1 MKFNY
6 FVHICN
12 AKTKV
17 MKKYILVIVI
27 LLAIVVGANA
37 QKYVFL
43 FIGDGM
49 GQADVDLYEAYLA
62 EKEGKS
68 GFVKSTISKFPFLS
82 MCSTVCKDRRITDSG
97 AAGSAIACGQKFNV
111 GEIAYS
117 ETGEQ
122 PKSIAK
128 VAKEKGLKVGIIS
141 TAPMNHATPASFY
154 ANQPTRKNYYQIG
167 LQLSESNFD
176 FFGGGGLL
184 KQTGNKKDEK
194 DLMTIYQE
202 AGYLT
207 FTSLKG
213 ISSLK
218 SHNSKVIFT
227 NETLERDASMPY
239 YIDREGSAGN
249 SLAEIVETAT
259 AYLDN
264 PKGFFMMVEGGKI
277 DYAAH
282 DNDAGTVIGEMEDF
296 DKAIEVAYNFYLQ
309 HKNETLIIIT
319 ADHETG
325 GVSLGIADNG
335 YESDFGVLSKQK
347 MSMSK
352 FGTIIKKQTKN
363 EESVSMKDYMDMAS
377 KYFMGIDMDFSSEEQ
392 ALLNDAYAAVNAK
405 SNRAKD
411 EAKSKYNG
419 NNPMAYAFCQ
429 IMNRRA
435 SVGFST
441 NAHTCAKVP
450 VYAVGTTTPIYDNT
464 EIFGVIKSFIEK

>member
-1 MKFNY
+1 
-6 FVHICN
+6 
-12 AKTKV
+12 
-17 MKKYILVIVI
+17 MKKLIIIAI
-27 LLAIVVGANA
+27 LLAVTTFVNA

-49 GQADVDLYEAYLA
+49 GQSDVDLYEAYLA
-62 EKEGKS
+62 EKDGKE
-68 GFVKSTISKFPFLS
+68 GFVQSNISKIPLLS
-82 MCSTVCKDRRITDSG
+82 MCTTHCKNRRITDSG

-111 GEIAYS
+111 GEISYS
-117 ETGEQ
+117 EDGNQ

-128 VAKEKGLKVGIIS
+128 VAKEKGMKVGIIS
-141 TAPMNHATPASFY
+141 TAPMNHATPAAFY
-154 ANQPTRKNYYQIG
+154 ANQASRKSYYQIG

-184 KQTGNKKDEK
+184 KPTGNKKDEK

-202 AGYLT
+202 EGYLT
-207 FTSLKG
+207 FTSLKA
-213 ISSLK
+213 IASLK
-218 SHNSKVIFT
+218 SHNTKVIFT
-227 NETLERDASMPY
+227 NETLDREASIPY
-239 YIDREGSAGN
+239 KIDREDLPNN
-249 SLAEIVETAT
+249 SLAEIVETAIVH
-259 AYLDN
+259 LDN

-282 DNDAGTVIGEMEDF
+282 DNDAASIIGEMEDF
-296 DKAIEVAYNFYLQ
+296 DNAIAEAYKFYLQ
-309 HKNETLIIIT
+309 HKNETMIIIT

-325 GVSLGIADNG
+325 GVSLGIAENG
-335 YESDFGVLSKQK
+335 YESDFGILSKQK

-363 EESVSMKDYMDMAS
+363 EDIVSMKDYTDLAS
-377 KYFMGIDMDFSSEEQ
+377 KYFMGIEMDFSADEQ
-392 ALLNDAYAAVNAK
+392 AILNEAYAAINAK

-450 VYAVGTTTPIYDNT
+450 VYAVGTTTPILDNT

>member
-1 MKFNY
+1 
-6 FVHICN
+6 
-12 AKTKV
+12 
-17 MKKYILVIVI
+17 MKKLIIIAI
-27 LLAIVVGANA
+27 LLAVTTFVNA

-49 GQADVDLYEAYLA
+49 GQSDVDLYEAYLA
-62 EKEGKS
+62 EKDGKE
-68 GFVKSTISKFPFLS
+68 GFVQSNISKIPLLS
-82 MCSTVCKDRRITDSG
+82 MCTTHCKNRRITDSG

-117 ETGEQ
+117 ETGNQ

-128 VAKEKGLKVGIIS
+128 VAKEKGMKVGIIS
-141 TAPMNHATPASFY
+141 TAPMNHATPAAFY

-202 AGYLT
+202 SGYLT
-207 FTSLKG
+207 FTSLKA
-213 ISSLK
+213 IASLK
-218 SHNSKVIFT
+218 SHNNKVIFT
-227 NETLERDASMPY
+227 NETLDRDASIPY
-239 YIDREGSAGN
+239 MIDREDLPNN
-249 SLAEIVETAT
+249 SLAEIVETAIVH
-259 AYLDN
+259 LDN

-282 DNDAGTVIGEMEDF
+282 DNDAASIIGEMEDF
-296 DKAIEVAYNFYLQ
+296 DNAIAEAYKFYLQ
-309 HKNETLIIIT
+309 HKNETMIIIT

-325 GVSLGIADNG
+325 GVSLGIAENG
-335 YESDFGVLSKQK
+335 YESDFGILSKQK

-363 EESVSMKDYMDMAS
+363 EDNVSMKDYTDLAS
-377 KYFMGIDMDFSSEEQ
+377 KYFMGIEMDFSADEQ
-392 ALLNDAYAAVNAK
+392 AILNEAYADINAK

-411 EAKSKYNG
+411 EVKSKYNG

-450 VYAVGTTTPIYDNT
+450 VYAVGTTTPILDNT

>member
-1 MKFNY
+1 MR
-6 FVHICN
+6 
-12 AKTKV
+12 
-17 MKKYILVIVI
+17 KYIIVI
-27 LLAIVVGANA
+27 ILLLATIWVANA

-49 GQADVDLYEAYLA
+49 GQADIDLYEAYLA
-62 EKEGKS
+62 EKDGKS
-68 GFVKSTISKFPFLS
+68 GFSQSTISKIPLLS
-82 MCSTVCKDRRITDSG
+82 MCAAHCKNRRITDSG

-117 ETGEQ
+117 EDGNQ
-122 PKSIAK
+122 PKSIAM
-128 VAKEKGLKVGIIS
+128 VAKEKGMKVGIIS

-202 AGYLT
+202 SGYLT
-207 FTSLKG
+207 FTSLKA
-213 ISSLK
+213 IASLK
-218 SHNSKVIFT
+218 NHNTKVIFT
-227 NETLERDASMPY
+227 NETLEKDASMPY
-239 YIDREGSAGN
+239 LIDREGTPGN
-249 SLAEIVETAT
+249 SLAEIVETAILH
-259 AYLDN
+259 LDN

-282 DNDAGTVIGEMEDF
+282 DNDAGTIIGEMEDF
-296 DKAIEVAYNFYLQ
+296 DKAIEVAYNFYQQ
-309 HKNETLIIIT
+309 HKDETMIIIT

-335 YESDFGVLSKQK
+335 YESNFGILSKQK
-347 MSMSK
+347 MSLSK

-363 EESVSMKDYMDMAS
+363 EESVSLKDYTDMAS
-377 KYFMGIDMDFSSEEQ
+377 KYFMGTDMDFSAEEQ
-392 ALLNDAYAAVNAK
+392 AMLNEAYAAINAK
-405 SNRAKD
+405 SNRVKD
-411 EAKSKYNG
+411 EVKSKYNG
-419 NNPMAYAFCQ
+419 ANPMAYTFCQ

-441 NAHTCAKVP
+441 TAHTCAKVP
-450 VYAVGTTTPIYDNT
+450 VYALGTSTPILDNT
-464 EIFGVIKSFIEK
+464 EIFGIIKSFIEK

>member
-1 MKFNY
+1 
-6 FVHICN
+6 
-12 AKTKV
+12 
-17 MKKYILVIVI
+17 MKKLIIIAI
-27 LLAIVVGANA
+27 LLAVTTFVNA

-49 GQADVDLYEAYLA
+49 GQSDVDLYEAYLA
-62 EKEGKS
+62 EKDGKE
-68 GFVKSTISKFPFLS
+68 GFVQSNISKIPLLS
-82 MCSTVCKDRRITDSG
+82 MCTTHCKNRRITDSG

-117 ETGEQ
+117 ETGNQ

-128 VAKEKGLKVGIIS
+128 VAKEKGMKVGIIS

-202 AGYLT
+202 SGYLT
-207 FTSLKG
+207 FTSLKA
-213 ISSLK
+213 IASMK
-218 SHNSKVIFT
+218 SHNNKVIFT
-227 NETLERDASMPY
+227 NETLDRDASIPY
-239 YIDREGSAGN
+239 KIDREDAPNN
-249 SLAEIVETAT
+249 SLAEIVETAIIH
-259 AYLDN
+259 LDN

-282 DNDAGTVIGEMEDF
+282 DNDAGSIIGEMEDF
-296 DKAIEVAYNFYLQ
+296 DNAIAEAYKFYLQ
-309 HKNETLIIIT
+309 HKNETMIIIT

-335 YESDFGVLSKQK
+335 YESDFGILSKQK

-363 EESVSMKDYMDMAS
+363 EDNVSLKEYTDLAS
-377 KYFMGIDMDFSSEEQ
+377 KYFMGIEMDFSADEQ
-392 ALLNDAYAAVNAK
+392 AILNEAYAAINAK

-419 NNPMAYAFCQ
+419 NNPIAYAFCQ

-435 SVGFST
+435 SVGFTT

-450 VYAVGTTTPIYDNT
+450 VYAVGTTTPILDNT

>member
-1 MKFNY
+1 MPIFAPQIGNAMKRFS
-6 FVHICN
+6 I
-12 AKTKV
+12 
-17 MKKYILVIVI
+17 VIII
-27 LLAIVVGANA
+27 LLAITTFANA

-49 GQADVDLYEAYLA
+49 GQTDIDLYEAYLA
-62 EKEGKS
+62 EKDGKD
-68 GFVKSTISKFPFLS
+68 GFEQSNISKIPLLS
-82 MCSTVCKDRRITDSG
+82 MCSTVCKNRRITDSG

-111 GEIAYS
+111 GEISYS
-117 ETGEQ
+117 ESGSQ

-128 VAKEKGLKVGIIS
+128 FAKEKGMKVGIIS
-141 TAPMNHATPASFY
+141 TAPMNHATPAAFY

-167 LQLSESNFD
+167 LQLAESNFD

-184 KQTGNKKDEK
+184 KQTGNKKEEK

-207 FTSLKG
+207 FTSTKA

-218 SHNSKVIFT
+218 SHNTKVIFT
-227 NETLERDASMPY
+227 NETLDRDASMPY
-239 YIDREGSAGN
+239 KIDREDSPN
-249 SLAEIVETAT
+249 SSLAEIVNTAIT
-259 AYLDN
+259 HLDN

-282 DNDAGTVIGEMEDF
+282 DNDAATMIGEMEDF
-296 DKAIEVAYNFYLQ
+296 DEAVGEAYKFYLQ
-309 HKNETLIIIT
+309 HKNETMIIIT

-335 YESDFGVLSKQK
+335 YESDFGILAKQK

-352 FGTIIKKQTKN
+352 FASIIKKQTKN
-363 EESVSMKDYMDMAS
+363 EESVSMKDYSDLAS
-377 KYFMGIDMDFSSEEQ
+377 KYFMGIEMDFSSDEQ
-392 ALLNDAYAAVNAK
+392 AILNEAFAAVNVK
-405 SNRAKD
+405 NNRAKS
-411 EAKSKYNG
+411 EVKSRYNG
-419 NNPMAYAFCQ
+419 NNPMAYAYCQ
-429 IMNRRA
+429 IMNRKA

-441 NAHTCAKVP
+441 NSHTCAKVP

-464 EIFGVIKSFIEK
+464 EIFNVIKMFIEK

>member
-1 MKFNY
+1 
-6 FVHICN
+6 
-12 AKTKV
+12 
-17 MKKYILVIVI
+17 MKKLIIIAI
-27 LLAIVVGANA
+27 LLAVTTFVNA

-49 GQADVDLYEAYLA
+49 GQSDVDLYEAYLA
-62 EKEGKS
+62 EKDGKE
-68 GFVKSTISKFPFLS
+68 GFVQSNISKIPLLS
-82 MCSTVCKDRRITDSG
+82 MCTTHCKNRRITDSG

-117 ETGEQ
+117 ETGNQ

-128 VAKEKGLKVGIIS
+128 VAKEKGMKVGIIS

-202 AGYLT
+202 SGYLT
-207 FTSLKG
+207 FTSLKA
-213 ISSLK
+213 IASMK
-218 SHNSKVIFT
+218 SHNNKVIFT
-227 NETLERDASMPY
+227 NETLDRDASIPY
-239 YIDREGSAGN
+239 MIDREDLPNN
-249 SLAEIVETAT
+249 SLAEIVETAIVH
-259 AYLDN
+259 LDN
-264 PKGFFMMVEGGKI
+264 PKGFFMMVDGGKI

-282 DNDAGTVIGEMEDF
+282 DNDAGSIIGEMEDF
-296 DKAIEVAYNFYLQ
+296 DNAIAEAYKFYLQ
-309 HKNETLIIIT
+309 HKNETMIIIT

-335 YESDFGVLSKQK
+335 YESDFGILSKQK

-363 EESVSMKDYMDMAS
+363 EDNVSLKEYTDLAS
-377 KYFMGIDMDFSSEEQ
+377 KYFMGIEMDFSADEQ
-392 ALLNDAYAAVNAK
+392 AILNEAYAAINAK

-435 SVGFST
+435 SVGFTT

-450 VYAVGTTTPIYDNT
+450 VYAVGTTTPILDNT

>member
-1 MKFNY
+1 
-6 FVHICN
+6 
-12 AKTKV
+12 
-17 MKKYILVIVI
+17 MKKLIIIAI
-27 LLAIVVGANA
+27 LLAVTTFVIA

-49 GQADVDLYEAYLA
+49 GQSDVDLYEAYLA
-62 EKEGKS
+62 EKDGKE
-68 GFVKSTISKFPFLS
+68 GFVQSNISKIPLLS
-82 MCSTVCKDRRITDSG
+82 MCTTHCKNRRITDSG

-117 ETGEQ
+117 ETGNQ

-128 VAKEKGLKVGIIS
+128 VAKEKGMKVGIIS

-202 AGYLT
+202 SGYLT
-207 FTSLKG
+207 FTSLKA
-213 ISSLK
+213 IASMK
-218 SHNSKVIFT
+218 SHNNKVIFT
-227 NETLERDASMPY
+227 NETLDRDASIPY
-239 YIDREGSAGN
+239 KIDREDAPNN
-249 SLAEIVETAT
+249 SLAEIVETAIIH
-259 AYLDN
+259 LDN

-282 DNDAGTVIGEMEDF
+282 DNDAGSIIGEMEDF
-296 DKAIEVAYNFYLQ
+296 DNAIAEAYKFYLQ
-309 HKNETLIIIT
+309 HKNETMIIIT

-335 YESDFGVLSKQK
+335 YESDFGILSKQK

-363 EESVSMKDYMDMAS
+363 EDNVSLKEYTDLAS
-377 KYFMGIDMDFSSEEQ
+377 KYFMGIEMDFSADEQ
-392 ALLNDAYAAVNAK
+392 AILNEAYAAINAK

-435 SVGFST
+435 SVGFTT

-450 VYAVGTTTPIYDNT
+450 VYAVGTTTPILDNT

>member
-1 MKFNY
+1 
-6 FVHICN
+6 
-12 AKTKV
+12 
-17 MKKYILVIVI
+17 MKKLIIIAI
-27 LLAIVVGANA
+27 LLAVTTFVNA

-49 GQADVDLYEAYLA
+49 GQSDVDLYEAYLA
-62 EKEGKS
+62 EKDGKE
-68 GFVKSTISKFPFLS
+68 GFVQSNISKIPLLS
-82 MCSTVCKDRRITDSG
+82 MCTTHCKNRRITDSG

-117 ETGEQ
+117 ETGNQ

-128 VAKEKGLKVGIIS
+128 VAKEKGMKVGIIS

-167 LQLSESNFD
+167 LQLAESNFD

-202 AGYLT
+202 SGYLT
-207 FTSLKG
+207 FTSLKA
-213 ISSLK
+213 IASMK
-218 SHNSKVIFT
+218 SHNNKVIFT
-227 NETLERDASMPY
+227 NETLDRDASIPY
-239 YIDREGSAGN
+239 KIDREDAPNN
-249 SLAEIVETAT
+249 SLAEIVETAIIH
-259 AYLDN
+259 LDN

-282 DNDAGTVIGEMEDF
+282 DNDAGSIIGEMEDF
-296 DKAIEVAYNFYLQ
+296 DNAIAEAYKFYLQ
-309 HKNETLIIIT
+309 HKNETMIIIT

-335 YESDFGVLSKQK
+335 YESDFGILSKQK

-363 EESVSMKDYMDMAS
+363 EDNVSLKEYTDLAS
-377 KYFMGIDMDFSSEEQ
+377 KYFMGIEMDFSADEQ
-392 ALLNDAYAAVNAK
+392 AILNEAYAAINAK

-435 SVGFST
+435 SVGFTT
-441 NAHTCAKVP
+441 NAHTSAKVP
-450 VYAVGTTTPIYDNT
+450 VYAVGTTTPILDNT

>member
-1 MKFNY
+1 
-6 FVHICN
+6 
-12 AKTKV
+12 
-17 MKKYILVIVI
+17 MKKLIIIAI
-27 LLAIVVGANA
+27 LLAVTTFVNA

-49 GQADVDLYEAYLA
+49 GQSDVDLYEAYLA
-62 EKEGKS
+62 EKDGKE
-68 GFVKSTISKFPFLS
+68 GFVQSNISKIPLLS
-82 MCSTVCKDRRITDSG
+82 MCTTPVSNRRITDSG

-117 ETGEQ
+117 ETGNQ

-128 VAKEKGLKVGIIS
+128 VAKGKGMKVGIIS

-167 LQLSESNFD
+167 LQLAESNFD

-202 AGYLT
+202 SGYLT
-207 FTSLKG
+207 FTSLKA
-213 ISSLK
+213 IASMK
-218 SHNSKVIFT
+218 SHNNKVIFT
-227 NETLERDASMPY
+227 NETLDRDASIPY
-239 YIDREGSAGN
+239 KIDREDAPNN
-249 SLAEIVETAT
+249 SLAEIVETAIIH
-259 AYLDN
+259 LDN

-282 DNDAGTVIGEMEDF
+282 DNDAGSIIGEMEDF
-296 DKAIEVAYNFYLQ
+296 DNAIAEAYKFYLQ
-309 HKNETLIIIT
+309 HKNETMIIIT

-335 YESDFGVLSKQK
+335 YESDFGILSKQK

-363 EESVSMKDYMDMAS
+363 EDNVSLKEYTDLAS
-377 KYFMGIDMDFSSEEQ
+377 KYFMGIEMDFSADEQ
-392 ALLNDAYAAVNAK
+392 AILNEAYAAINAK

-435 SVGFST
+435 SVGFTT
-441 NAHTCAKVP
+441 NAHTSAKVP
-450 VYAVGTTTPIYDNT
+450 VYAVGTTTPILDNT

>member
-1 MKFNY
+1 
-6 FVHICN
+6 
-12 AKTKV
+12 
-17 MKKYILVIVI
+17 MKKLIIIAI
-27 LLAIVVGANA
+27 LLAVTTFVNA

-49 GQADVDLYEAYLA
+49 GQSDVDLYEAYLA
-62 EKEGKS
+62 EKDGKE
-68 GFVKSTISKFPFLS
+68 GFVQSNISKIPLLS
-82 MCSTVCKDRRITDSG
+82 MCTTHCKNRRITDSG

-117 ETGEQ
+117 ETGNQ

-128 VAKEKGLKVGIIS
+128 VAKGKGMKVGIIS

-167 LQLSESNFD
+167 LQLAESNFD

-202 AGYLT
+202 SGYLT
-207 FTSLKG
+207 FTSLKA
-213 ISSLK
+213 IASMK
-218 SHNSKVIFT
+218 SHNNKVIFT
-227 NETLERDASMPY
+227 NETLDRDASIPY
-239 YIDREGSAGN
+239 KIDREDAPNN
-249 SLAEIVETAT
+249 SLAEIVETAIIH
-259 AYLDN
+259 LDN

-282 DNDAGTVIGEMEDF
+282 DNDAGSIIGEMEDF
-296 DKAIEVAYNFYLQ
+296 DNAIAEAYKFYLQ
-309 HKNETLIIIT
+309 HKNETMIIIT

-335 YESDFGVLSKQK
+335 YESDFGILSKQK

-363 EESVSMKDYMDMAS
+363 EDNVSLKEYTDLAS
-377 KYFMGIDMDFSSEEQ
+377 KYFMGIEMDFSADEQ
-392 ALLNDAYAAVNAK
+392 AILNEAYAAINAK

-435 SVGFST
+435 SVGFTT

-450 VYAVGTTTPIYDNT
+450 VYAVGTTTPILDNT

>member
-1 MKFNY
+1 
-6 FVHICN
+6 
-12 AKTKV
+12 
-17 MKKYILVIVI
+17 MKKLIIIAI
-27 LLAIVVGANA
+27 LLAVTTFVNA

-49 GQADVDLYEAYLA
+49 GQSDVDLYEAYLA
-62 EKEGKS
+62 EKDGKE
-68 GFVKSTISKFPFLS
+68 GFVQSNISKIPLLS
-82 MCSTVCKDRRITDSG
+82 MCTTHCKNRRITDSG

-117 ETGEQ
+117 ETGNQ

-128 VAKEKGLKVGIIS
+128 VAKEKGMKVGIIS

-167 LQLSESNFD
+167 LQLAESNFD

-202 AGYLT
+202 SGYLI
-207 FTSLKG
+207 FTSLKA
-213 ISSLK
+213 IASMK
-218 SHNSKVIFT
+218 SHNNKVIFT
-227 NETLERDASMPY
+227 NETLDRDASIPY
-239 YIDREGSAGN
+239 KIDREDSPNN
-249 SLAEIVETAT
+249 SLAEIVETAIVH
-259 AYLDN
+259 LDN

-282 DNDAGTVIGEMEDF
+282 DNDAGSIIGEMEDF
-296 DKAIEVAYNFYLQ
+296 DNAIAEAYKFYMQ
-309 HKNETLIIIT
+309 HKDETMIIIT

-335 YESDFGVLSKQK
+335 YESDFGILSKQK

-363 EESVSMKDYMDMAS
+363 EDNVSLKEYTDLAS
-377 KYFMGIDMDFSSEEQ
+377 KYFMGIEMDFSADEQ
-392 ALLNDAYAAVNAK
+392 AILNEAYAAINAK

-450 VYAVGTTTPIYDNT
+450 VFAVGTTTPILDNT

>member
-1 MKFNY
+1 
-6 FVHICN
+6 
-12 AKTKV
+12 
-17 MKKYILVIVI
+17 MKKLIIIAI
-27 LLAIVVGANA
+27 LLAVTTFVNA

-49 GQADVDLYEAYLA
+49 GQSDVDLYEAYLA
-62 EKEGKS
+62 EKDGKE
-68 GFVKSTISKFPFLS
+68 GFVQSNISKIPLLS
-82 MCSTVCKDRRITDSG
+82 MCTTHCKNRRITDSG

-117 ETGEQ
+117 ETGNQ

-128 VAKEKGLKVGIIS
+128 VAKEKGMKVGIIS

-167 LQLSESNFD
+167 LQLAESNFD

-202 AGYLT
+202 SGYLT
-207 FTSLKG
+207 FTSLKA
-213 ISSLK
+213 IASMK
-218 SHNSKVIFT
+218 SHNNKVIFT
-227 NETLERDASMPY
+227 NETIDRDASIPY
-239 YIDREGSAGN
+239 KIDREDAPNN
-249 SLAEIVETAT
+249 SLAEIVETAIIH
-259 AYLDN
+259 LDN

-282 DNDAGTVIGEMEDF
+282 DNDAGSIIGEMEDF
-296 DKAIEVAYNFYLQ
+296 DNAIAEAYKFYLQ
-309 HKNETLIIIT
+309 HKNETMIIIT

-335 YESDFGVLSKQK
+335 YESDFGILSKQK

-363 EESVSMKDYMDMAS
+363 EDNVSLKEYTDLAS
-377 KYFMGIDMDFSSEEQ
+377 KYFMGIEMDFSADEQ
-392 ALLNDAYAAVNAK
+392 AILNEAYAAINAK

-435 SVGFST
+435 SVGFTT

-450 VYAVGTTTPIYDNT
+450 VYAVGTTTPILDNT

>member
-1 MKFNY
+1 
-6 FVHICN
+6 
-12 AKTKV
+12 
-17 MKKYILVIVI
+17 MKKFIIIAI
-27 LLAIVVGANA
+27 LLAVTTFVNA

-49 GQADVDLYEAYLA
+49 GQSDIDLYEAYLA
-62 EKEGKS
+62 EKDGKE
-68 GFVKSTISKFPFLS
+68 GFVQSNISKIPLLS
-82 MCSTVCKDRRITDSG
+82 MCSTHCKNRRITDSG

-117 ETGEQ
+117 ETGNQ

-128 VAKEKGLKVGIIS
+128 VAKEKGMKVGIIS

-202 AGYLT
+202 SGYLT
-207 FTSLKG
+207 FTSLKA
-213 ISSLK
+213 IASMK
-218 SHNSKVIFT
+218 SHNNKVIFT
-227 NETLERDASMPY
+227 NETLDRDASIPY
-239 YIDREGSAGN
+239 KIDREDAPNN
-249 SLAEIVETAT
+249 SLAEIVETAIIH
-259 AYLDN
+259 LDN

-282 DNDAGTVIGEMEDF
+282 DNDAGSIIGEMEDF
-296 DKAIEVAYNFYLQ
+296 DNAIAEAYKFYLQ
-309 HKNETLIIIT
+309 HKNETLILIT

-335 YESDFGVLSKQK
+335 YESDFGILSKQK

-352 FGTIIKKQTKN
+352 FGSIIKKQTKN
-363 EESVSMKDYMDMAS
+363 EDNVSLKEYTDMAS
-377 KYFMGIDMDFSSEEQ
+377 KYFMGIEMEFSAEEQ
-392 ALLNDAYAAVNAK
+392 AILNEAYADINAK

-411 EAKSKYNG
+411 EVKSKYNG

-450 VYAVGTTTPIYDNT
+450 VYAVGTTTPILDNT

>member
-1 MKFNY
+1 
-6 FVHICN
+6 
-12 AKTKV
+12 
-17 MKKYILVIVI
+17 MKKFIIIAI
-27 LLAIVVGANA
+27 LLAVTTFVNA

-49 GQADVDLYEAYLA
+49 GQADIDLYEAYLA
-62 EKEGKS
+62 EKDGKS
-68 GFVKSTISKFPFLS
+68 GFVQSNISKIPLLS
-82 MCSTVCKDRRITDSG
+82 MCTTHCKNRRITDSG

-117 ETGEQ
+117 ETGNQ

-128 VAKEKGLKVGIIS
+128 VAKEKGMKVGIIS

-167 LQLSESNFD
+167 LQLPESNFD

-207 FTSLKG
+207 F
-213 ISSLK
+213 SSLK
-218 SHNSKVIFT
+218 AIASLKNHNTKVIFT
-227 NETLERDASMPY
+227 NETIDRDASIPY
-239 YIDREGSAGN
+239 KIDREDSPN
-249 SLAEIVETAT
+249 SSLAEIVETAILH
-259 AYLDN
+259 LDN

-282 DNDAGTVIGEMEDF
+282 DNDAGAIIGEMEDF
-296 DKAIEVAYNFYLQ
+296 DNAIAEAYKFYLQ

-325 GVSLGIADNG
+325 GLSLGIAENG
-335 YESDFGVLSKQK
+335 YESDFGIFSKQK

-363 EESVSMKDYMDMAS
+363 EENVSMKDYTELAS
-377 KYFMGIDMDFSSEEQ
+377 KYFMGIEMDFSADEQ
-392 ALLNDAYAAVNAK
+392 AILNEAYAAINAK

-435 SVGFST
+435 SVGFTT

-450 VYAVGTTTPIYDNT
+450 VYAVGTTTPILDNT

>member
-1 MKFNY
+1 
-6 FVHICN
+6 
-12 AKTKV
+12 
-17 MKKYILVIVI
+17 MKKLIIIAI
-27 LLAIVVGANA
+27 LLAVTTFVNA

-49 GQADVDLYEAYLA
+49 GQSDVDLYEAYLA
-62 EKEGKS
+62 EKDGKE
-68 GFVKSTISKFPFLS
+68 GFVQSNISKIPLLS
-82 MCSTVCKDRRITDSG
+82 MCTTHCKNRRITDSG

-117 ETGEQ
+117 ETGNQ

-128 VAKEKGLKVGIIS
+128 VAKEKGMKVGIIS

-167 LQLSESNFD
+167 LQLAESNFD

-202 AGYLT
+202 SGYLT
-207 FTSLKG
+207 FTSLKA
-213 ISSLK
+213 IASMK
-218 SHNSKVIFT
+218 SHNNKVIFT
-227 NETLERDASMPY
+227 NETLDRDASIPY
-239 YIDREGSAGN
+239 KIDREDAPNN
-249 SLAEIVETAT
+249 SLAEIVETAIVH
-259 AYLDN
+259 LDN

-282 DNDAGTVIGEMEDF
+282 DNDAGSIIGEMEDF
-296 DKAIEVAYNFYLQ
+296 DNAIAEAYKFYLQ
-309 HKNETLIIIT
+309 HKNETMIIIT

-335 YESDFGVLSKQK
+335 YESDFGILSKQK

-363 EESVSMKDYMDMAS
+363 EDNVSLKEYTDLAS
-377 KYFMGIDMDFSSEEQ
+377 KYFMGIEMDFSADEQ
-392 ALLNDAYAAVNAK
+392 AILNEAYAAINAK

-435 SVGFST
+435 SVGFTT

-450 VYAVGTTTPIYDNT
+450 VYAVGTTTPILDNT

>member
-1 MKFNY
+1 
-6 FVHICN
+6 
-12 AKTKV
+12 
-17 MKKYILVIVI
+17 MKKLIIIAI
-27 LLAIVVGANA
+27 LLAVTTFVIA

-49 GQADVDLYEAYLA
+49 GQSDVDLYEAYLA
-62 EKEGKS
+62 EKDGKE
-68 GFVKSTISKFPFLS
+68 GFVQSNISKIPLLS
-82 MCSTVCKDRRITDSG
+82 MCTTHCKNRRITDSG

-117 ETGEQ
+117 ETGNQ

-128 VAKEKGLKVGIIS
+128 VAKEKGMKVGIIS

-167 LQLSESNFD
+167 LQLAESNFD

-202 AGYLT
+202 SGYLT
-207 FTSLKG
+207 FTSLKA
-213 ISSLK
+213 IASMK
-218 SHNSKVIFT
+218 SHNNKVIFT
-227 NETLERDASMPY
+227 NETLDRDASIPY
-239 YIDREGSAGN
+239 KIDREDAPNN
-249 SLAEIVETAT
+249 SLAEIVETAIIH
-259 AYLDN
+259 LDN

-282 DNDAGTVIGEMEDF
+282 DNDAGSIIGEMEDF
-296 DKAIEVAYNFYLQ
+296 DNAIAEAYKFYLQ
-309 HKNETLIIIT
+309 HKNETMIIIT

-335 YESDFGVLSKQK
+335 YESDFGILSKQK

-363 EESVSMKDYMDMAS
+363 EDNVSLKEYTDLAS
-377 KYFMGIDMDFSSEEQ
+377 KYFMGIEMDFSADEQ
-392 ALLNDAYAAVNAK
+392 AILNEAYAAINAK

-435 SVGFST
+435 SVGFTT

-450 VYAVGTTTPIYDNT
+450 VYAVGTTTPILDNT

>member
-1 MKFNY
+1 
-6 FVHICN
+6 
-12 AKTKV
+12 
-17 MKKYILVIVI
+17 MKKLIIIAI
-27 LLAIVVGANA
+27 LLAVTTFVNA

-49 GQADVDLYEAYLA
+49 GQSDVDLYEAYLA
-62 EKEGKS
+62 EKDGKE
-68 GFVKSTISKFPFLS
+68 GFVQSNISKIPLLS
-82 MCSTVCKDRRITDSG
+82 MCTTHCKNRRITDSG

-117 ETGEQ
+117 ETGNQ

-128 VAKEKGLKVGIIS
+128 VAKEKGMKVGIIS

-167 LQLSESNFD
+167 LQLAESNFD

-202 AGYLT
+202 SGYLT
-207 FTSLKG
+207 FTSLKA
-213 ISSLK
+213 IASMK
-218 SHNSKVIFT
+218 SHNNKVIFT
-227 NETLERDASMPY
+227 NETLDRDASIPY
-239 YIDREGSAGN
+239 KIDREDAPNN
-249 SLAEIVETAT
+249 SLAEIVETAIIH
-259 AYLDN
+259 LDN

-282 DNDAGTVIGEMEDF
+282 DNDAGSIIGEREDF
-296 DKAIEVAYNFYLQ
+296 DNAIAEAYKFDLQ
-309 HKNETLIIIT
+309 HKNETMIIIT

-335 YESDFGVLSKQK
+335 YESDFGILSKQK

-363 EESVSMKDYMDMAS
+363 EDNVSLKEYTDLAS
-377 KYFMGIDMDFSSEEQ
+377 KYFMGIEMDFSADEQ
-392 ALLNDAYAAVNAK
+392 AILNEAYAAINAK

-435 SVGFST
+435 SVGFTT

-450 VYAVGTTTPIYDNT
+450 VYAVGTTTPILDNT

>member
-1 MKFNY
+1 
-6 FVHICN
+6 
-12 AKTKV
+12 
-17 MKKYILVIVI
+17 MKKLIIIAI
-27 LLAIVVGANA
+27 LLAVTTFVNA

-49 GQADVDLYEAYLA
+49 GQSDVDLYEAYLA
-62 EKEGKS
+62 EKDGKE
-68 GFVKSTISKFPFLS
+68 GFVQSNISKIPLLS
-82 MCSTVCKDRRITDSG
+82 MCTTHCKNRRITDSG

-117 ETGEQ
+117 ETENQ

-128 VAKEKGLKVGIIS
+128 VAKEKGMKVGIIS

-167 LQLSESNFD
+167 LQLAESNFD

-202 AGYLT
+202 SGYLT
-207 FTSLKG
+207 FTSLKA
-213 ISSLK
+213 IASMK
-218 SHNSKVIFT
+218 SHNNKVIFT
-227 NETLERDASMPY
+227 NETLDRDASIPY
-239 YIDREGSAGN
+239 KIDREDAPNN
-249 SLAEIVETAT
+249 SLAEIVETAIIHM
-259 AYLDN
+259 DN

-282 DNDAGTVIGEMEDF
+282 DNDAGSIIGEMEDF
-296 DKAIEVAYNFYLQ
+296 DNAIAEAYKFYLQ
-309 HKNETLIIIT
+309 HKNETMIIIT

-335 YESDFGVLSKQK
+335 YESDFGILSKQK

-363 EESVSMKDYMDMAS
+363 EDNVSLKEYTDLAS
-377 KYFMGIDMDFSSEEQ
+377 KYFMGIEMDFSADEQ
-392 ALLNDAYAAVNAK
+392 AILNEAYAAINAK

-435 SVGFST
+435 SVGFTT

-450 VYAVGTTTPIYDNT
+450 VYAVGTTTPILDNT

>member
-1 MKFNY
+1 
-6 FVHICN
+6 
-12 AKTKV
+12 
-17 MKKYILVIVI
+17 MKKLIIIAI
-27 LLAIVVGANA
+27 LLAVTTFVNA

-49 GQADVDLYEAYLA
+49 GQSDVDLYEAYLA
-62 EKEGKS
+62 EKDGKE
-68 GFVKSTISKFPFLS
+68 GFVQSNISKIPLLS
-82 MCSTVCKDRRITDSG
+82 MCTTHCKNRRITDSG

-117 ETGEQ
+117 ETGNQ

-128 VAKEKGLKVGIIS
+128 VAKEKGMKVGIIS

-167 LQLSESNFD
+167 LQLAESNFD

-202 AGYLT
+202 SGYLT
-207 FTSLKG
+207 FTSLKA
-213 ISSLK
+213 IASMK
-218 SHNSKVIFT
+218 SHNNKVIFT
-227 NETLERDASMPY
+227 NETLDRDASIPY
-239 YIDREGSAGN
+239 KIDREDAPNN
-249 SLAEIVETAT
+249 SLAEIVETAIIH
-259 AYLDN
+259 LDN

-282 DNDAGTVIGEMEDF
+282 DNDAGSIIGEMEDF
-296 DKAIEVAYNFYLQ
+296 DNAIAEAYKFYLQ
-309 HKNETLIIIT
+309 HKNETMIIIT

-335 YESDFGVLSKQK
+335 YESDFGILSKQK

-363 EESVSMKDYMDMAS
+363 EDNVSLKEYTDLAS
-377 KYFMGIDMDFSSEEQ
+377 KYFMGIEMDFSADEQ
-392 ALLNDAYAAVNAK
+392 AILNEAYAAINAK

-435 SVGFST
+435 SVGFTT

-450 VYAVGTTTPIYDNT
+450 VYAVGTTTPILDNT
-464 EIFGVIKSFIEK
+464 EIFGVIKSFFEK

>member
-1 MKFNY
+1 M
-6 FVHICN
+6 
-12 AKTKV
+12 
-17 MKKYILVIVI
+17 MKKSLIITII
-27 LLAIVVGANA
+27 LLAAITFANA

-49 GQADVDLYEAYLA
+49 GQTDVDLYEAYLA
-62 EKEGKS
+62 EKAEKD
-68 GFVKSTISKFPFLS
+68 GFTQSTISKLPLLS
-82 MCSTVCKDRRITDSG
+82 MCTTHCKNRRITDSG

-117 ETGEQ
+117 ETGNQ

-167 LQLSESNFD
+167 LQLPESNFD

-202 AGYLT
+202 SGYLT
-207 FTSLKG
+207 FTSLKA
-213 ISSLK
+213 ITTLK
-218 SHNSKVIFT
+218 SHETKVIFT
-227 NETLERDASMPY
+227 NETIEKDASMPY
-239 YIDREGSAGN
+239 AIDREGAPSN
-249 SLAEIVETAT
+249 SLAEIVETAIVH
-259 AYLDN
+259 LDN

-282 DNDAGTVIGEMEDF
+282 DNDAGTIIGEMEDF
-296 DKAIEVAYNFYLQ
+296 DNAIEVAYNFYLQ
-309 HKNETLIIIT
+309 HKNETMIIIT

-335 YESDFGVLSKQK
+335 YESDYGVLSKQK

-352 FGTIIKKQTKN
+352 FATILKKQTKN
-363 EESVSMKDYMDMAS
+363 EENVSMKDYNDLAS
-377 KYFMGIDMDFSSEEQ
+377 RYFMGIDMEFSSDEQ
-392 ALLNDAYAAVNAK
+392 EMLNEAYAAINAK

-411 EAKSKYNG
+411 DAKSKYNG
-419 NNPMAYAFCQ
+419 INPMAYTYCQ

-441 NAHTCAKVP
+441 TAHTCAKVP
-450 VYAVGTTTPIYDNT
+450 VYGVGTTTPILDNT
-464 EIFGVIKSFIEK
+464 EIFGVIKSFLEK

>member
-1 MKFNY
+1 
-6 FVHICN
+6 
-12 AKTKV
+12 
-17 MKKYILVIVI
+17 MKKFIIIAI
-27 LLAIVVGANA
+27 LLAVTTFVNA

-49 GQADVDLYEAYLA
+49 GQSDVDLYEAYLA
-62 EKEGKS
+62 EKDGKE
-68 GFVKSTISKFPFLS
+68 GFVQSNISKIPLLS
-82 MCSTVCKDRRITDSG
+82 MCTTHCKNRRITDSG

-111 GEIAYS
+111 GEISYS
-117 ETGEQ
+117 EDGNQ

-128 VAKEKGLKVGIIS
+128 VAKEKGMKVGIIS
-141 TAPMNHATPASFY
+141 TAPMNHATPAAFY
-154 ANQPTRKNYYQIG
+154 ANQASRKSYYQIG

-184 KQTGNKKDEK
+184 KPTGNKKDEK

-202 AGYLT
+202 EGYLT
-207 FTSLKG
+207 FTSLKA
-213 ISSLK
+213 IAALK
-218 SHNSKVIFT
+218 NHNTKVIFT
-227 NETLERDASMPY
+227 NETLDREASIPY
-239 YIDREGSAGN
+239 KIDREDLPNN
-249 SLAEIVETAT
+249 SLAEIVETAIVH
-259 AYLDN
+259 LDN

-282 DNDAGTVIGEMEDF
+282 DNDAGSIIGEMEDF
-296 DKAIEVAYNFYLQ
+296 DNAIAEAYKFYLQ

-325 GVSLGIADNG
+325 GVSLGIAENG
-335 YESDFGVLSKQK
+335 YESDFGILSKQK

-352 FGTIIKKQTKN
+352 FGSIIKKQTKN
-363 EESVSMKDYMDMAS
+363 EDNVSLKEYTDMAS
-377 KYFMGIDMDFSSEEQ
+377 KYFMGIEMEFSAEEQ
-392 ALLNDAYAAVNAK
+392 AILNEAYADINAK

-411 EAKSKYNG
+411 EVKSKYNG

-450 VYAVGTTTPIYDNT
+450 VYAVGTTTPILDNT

>member
-1 MKFNY
+1 
-6 FVHICN
+6 
-12 AKTKV
+12 
-17 MKKYILVIVI
+17 MKKLIIIAI
-27 LLAIVVGANA
+27 LLAVTTFVNA

-49 GQADVDLYEAYLA
+49 GQSDVDLYEAYLA
-62 EKEGKS
+62 EKDGKE
-68 GFVKSTISKFPFLS
+68 GFVQSNISKIPLLS
-82 MCSTVCKDRRITDSG
+82 MCTTHCKNRRITDSG

-117 ETGEQ
+117 ETGNQ

-128 VAKEKGLKVGIIS
+128 VAKGKGMKVGIIS

-202 AGYLT
+202 SGYLT
-207 FTSLKG
+207 FTSLKA
-213 ISSLK
+213 IASMK
-218 SHNSKVIFT
+218 SHNNKVIFT
-227 NETLERDASMPY
+227 NETLDRDASIPY
-239 YIDREGSAGN
+239 KIDREDAPNN
-249 SLAEIVETAT
+249 SLAEIVETAIIH
-259 AYLDN
+259 LDN

-282 DNDAGTVIGEMEDF
+282 DNDAGSIIGEMEDF
-296 DKAIEVAYNFYLQ
+296 DNAIAEAYKFYLQ
-309 HKNETLIIIT
+309 HKNETMIIIT

-335 YESDFGVLSKQK
+335 YESDFGILSKQK

-363 EESVSMKDYMDMAS
+363 EDNVSLKEYTDLAS
-377 KYFMGIDMDFSSEEQ
+377 KYFMGIEMDFSADEQ
-392 ALLNDAYAAVNAK
+392 AILNEAYAAINAK

-435 SVGFST
+435 SVGFTT

-450 VYAVGTTTPIYDNT
+450 VYAVGTTTPILDNT

>member
-1 MKFNY
+1 
-6 FVHICN
+6 
-12 AKTKV
+12 A
-17 MKKYILVIVI
+17 I
-27 LLAIVVGANA
+27 LLAVTTFVNA

-49 GQADVDLYEAYLA
+49 GQSDVDLYEAYLA
-62 EKEGKS
+62 EKDGKE
-68 GFVKSTISKFPFLS
+68 GFVQSNISKIPLLS
-82 MCSTVCKDRRITDSG
+82 MCTTHCKNRRITDSG

-117 ETGEQ
+117 ETGNQ

-128 VAKEKGLKVGIIS
+128 VAKEKGMKVGIIS

-167 LQLSESNFD
+167 LQLAESNFD

-202 AGYLT
+202 SGYLT
-207 FTSLKG
+207 FTSLKA
-213 ISSLK
+213 IASMK
-218 SHNSKVIFT
+218 SHNNKVIFT
-227 NETLERDASMPY
+227 NETIDRDASIPY
-239 YIDREGSAGN
+239 KIDREDAPNN
-249 SLAEIVETAT
+249 SLAEIVETAIIH
-259 AYLDN
+259 LDN

-282 DNDAGTVIGEMEDF
+282 DNDAGSIIGEMEDF
-296 DKAIEVAYNFYLQ
+296 DNAIAEAYKFYLQ
-309 HKNETLIIIT
+309 HKNETMIIIT

-335 YESDFGVLSKQK
+335 YESDFGILSKQK

-363 EESVSMKDYMDMAS
+363 EDNVSLKEYTDLAS
-377 KYFMGIDMDFSSEEQ
+377 KYFMGIEMDFSADEQ
-392 ALLNDAYAAVNAK
+392 AILNEAYAAINAK

-435 SVGFST
+435 SVGFTT

-450 VYAVGTTTPIYDNT
+450 VYAVGTTTPILDNT
-464 EIFGVIKSFIEK
+464 EIFGVIKSFIE

>member
-1 MKFNY
+1 
-6 FVHICN
+6 
-12 AKTKV
+12 
-17 MKKYILVIVI
+17 MKKLIIIAI
-27 LLAIVVGANA
+27 LLAVTTFVNA

-49 GQADVDLYEAYLA
+49 GQSDVDLYEAYLA
-62 EKEGKS
+62 EKDGKE
-68 GFVKSTISKFPFLS
+68 GFVQSNISKIPLLS
-82 MCSTVCKDRRITDSG
+82 MCTTHCKNRRITDSG

-117 ETGEQ
+117 ETGNQ

-128 VAKEKGLKVGIIS
+128 VAKEKGMKVGIIS
-141 TAPMNHATPASFY
+141 TAPMNHATPAAFY

-167 LQLSESNFD
+167 LQLAESNFD

-202 AGYLT
+202 SGYLT
-207 FTSLKG
+207 FTSLKA
-213 ISSLK
+213 IASMK
-218 SHNSKVIFT
+218 SHNNKVIFT
-227 NETLERDASMPY
+227 NETLDRDASIPY
-239 YIDREGSAGN
+239 KIDREDAPNN
-249 SLAEIVETAT
+249 SLAEIVETAIIH
-259 AYLDN
+259 LDN

-282 DNDAGTVIGEMEDF
+282 DNDAGSIIGEMEDF
-296 DKAIEVAYNFYLQ
+296 DNAIAEAYKFYMQ
-309 HKNETLIIIT
+309 HKDETMIIIT

-335 YESDFGVLSKQK
+335 YESDFGILSKQK

-363 EESVSMKDYMDMAS
+363 EDNVSLKEYTDLAS
-377 KYFMGIDMDFSSEEQ
+377 KYFMGIEMDFSADEQ
-392 ALLNDAYAAVNAK
+392 AILNEAYAAINAK

-435 SVGFST
+435 SVGFTT

-450 VYAVGTTTPIYDNT
+450 VYTVGTTTPILDNT

>member
-1 MKFNY
+1 
-6 FVHICN
+6 
-12 AKTKV
+12 
-17 MKKYILVIVI
+17 MKKLIIIAI
-27 LLAIVVGANA
+27 LLAVTTFVNA

-49 GQADVDLYEAYLA
+49 GQSDVDLYEAYLA
-62 EKEGKS
+62 EKDGKE
-68 GFVKSTISKFPFLS
+68 GFVQSNISKIPLLS
-82 MCSTVCKDRRITDSG
+82 MCTTHCKNRRITDSG

-117 ETGEQ
+117 ETGNQ

-128 VAKEKGLKVGIIS
+128 VAKEKGMKVGIIS

-202 AGYLT
+202 SGYLT
-207 FTSLKG
+207 FTSLKA
-213 ISSLK
+213 IASMK
-218 SHNSKVIFT
+218 SHNNKVIFT
-227 NETLERDASMPY
+227 NETLDRDASIPY
-239 YIDREGSAGN
+239 KIDREDAPNN
-249 SLAEIVETAT
+249 SLAEIVETAIIH
-259 AYLDN
+259 LDN

-282 DNDAGTVIGEMEDF
+282 DNDAGSIIGEMEDF
-296 DKAIEVAYNFYLQ
+296 DNAIAEAYKFYLQ
-309 HKNETLIIIT
+309 HKNETMIIIT

-335 YESDFGVLSKQK
+335 YESDFGILSKQK

-363 EESVSMKDYMDMAS
+363 EDNVSLKEYTDLAS
-377 KYFMGIDMDFSSEEQ
+377 KYFMGIEMDFSADEQ
-392 ALLNDAYAAVNAK
+392 AILNEAYAAINAK

-435 SVGFST
+435 SVGFTT

-450 VYAVGTTTPIYDNT
+450 VYAVGTTTPILDNT

>member
-1 MKFNY
+1 
-6 FVHICN
+6 
-12 AKTKV
+12 
-17 MKKYILVIVI
+17 MKKLIIIAI
-27 LLAIVVGANA
+27 LLAVTTFVNA

-49 GQADVDLYEAYLA
+49 GQSDVDLYEAYLA
-62 EKEGKS
+62 EKDGKE
-68 GFVKSTISKFPFLS
+68 GFVQSNISKIPLLS
-82 MCSTVCKDRRITDSG
+82 MCTTHCKNRRITDSG

-117 ETGEQ
+117 ETENQ

-128 VAKEKGLKVGIIS
+128 VAKEKGMKVGIIS

-167 LQLSESNFD
+167 LQLAESNFD

-202 AGYLT
+202 SGYLT
-207 FTSLKG
+207 FTSLKA
-213 ISSLK
+213 IASMK
-218 SHNSKVIFT
+218 SHNNKVIFT
-227 NETLERDASMPY
+227 NETLDRDASIPY
-239 YIDREGSAGN
+239 KIDREDAPNN
-249 SLAEIVETAT
+249 SLAEIVETAIIH
-259 AYLDN
+259 LDN

-282 DNDAGTVIGEMEDF
+282 DNDAGSIIGEMEDF
-296 DKAIEVAYNFYLQ
+296 DNAIAEAYKFYLQ
-309 HKNETLIIIT
+309 HKNETMIIIT

-335 YESDFGVLSKQK
+335 YESDFGILSKQK

-363 EESVSMKDYMDMAS
+363 EDNVSLKEYTDLAS
-377 KYFMGIDMDFSSEEQ
+377 KYFMGIEMDFSADEQ
-392 ALLNDAYAAVNAK
+392 AILNEAYAAINAK

-435 SVGFST
+435 SVGFTT

-450 VYAVGTTTPIYDNT
+450 VYAVGTTTPILDNT

>member
-1 MKFNY
+1 
-6 FVHICN
+6 
-12 AKTKV
+12 
-17 MKKYILVIVI
+17 MKKLIIIAI
-27 LLAIVVGANA
+27 LLAVTTFVNA

-49 GQADVDLYEAYLA
+49 GQSDVDLYEAYLS
-62 EKEGKS
+62 EKDGKEG
-68 GFVKSTISKFPFLS
+68 FVQSNISKIPLLS
-82 MCSTVCKDRRITDSG
+82 MCTTHCKNRRITDSG

-117 ETGEQ
+117 ETGNQ

-128 VAKEKGLKVGIIS
+128 VAKEKGMKVGIIS

-167 LQLSESNFD
+167 LQLAESNFD

-202 AGYLT
+202 SGYLT
-207 FTSLKG
+207 FTSLKA
-213 ISSLK
+213 IASMK
-218 SHNSKVIFT
+218 SHNNKVIFT
-227 NETLERDASMPY
+227 NETLDRDASIPY
-239 YIDREGSAGN
+239 KIDREDTPNN
-249 SLAEIVETAT
+249 SLAEIVETAIIH
-259 AYLDN
+259 LDN
-264 PKGFFMMVEGGKI
+264 PKGFFIMVEGGKI

-282 DNDAGTVIGEMEDF
+282 DNDAGSIIGEMEDF
-296 DKAIEVAYNFYLQ
+296 DNAIAEAYKFYLQ
-309 HKNETLIIIT
+309 HKNETMIIIT

-335 YESDFGVLSKQK
+335 YESEFGILSKQK

-363 EESVSMKDYMDMAS
+363 EANVSLKEYTDLAS
-377 KYFMGIDMDFSSEEQ
+377 KYFMGIEMDFSADEQ
-392 ALLNDAYAAVNAK
+392 AILNEAYAAINAK

-435 SVGFST
+435 SVGFTT

-450 VYAVGTTTPIYDNT
+450 VYAVGTTTPILDNT

>member
-1 MKFNY
+1 
-6 FVHICN
+6 
-12 AKTKV
+12 
-17 MKKYILVIVI
+17 MKKIFIVVIM
-27 LLAIVVGANA
+27 LLATALFAGA

-49 GQADVDLYEAYLA
+49 GQADIDLYEAYLA

-68 GFVKSTISKFPFLS
+68 GFLQSNISKLPLLS
-82 MCSTVCKDRRITDSG
+82 MCSTECKNRRITDSG

-111 GEIAYS
+111 GEISYS
-117 ETGEQ
+117 EDGNQ

-128 VAKEKGLKVGIIS
+128 LAKEMGLKVGIIS
-141 TAPMNHATPASFY
+141 TAPMNHATPAAFY

-184 KQTGNKKDEK
+184 KQTGNKKEEK

-207 FTSLKG
+207 FSSVKA

-218 SHNSKVIFT
+218 NHNAKVIFT
-227 NETLERDASMPY
+227 NETLDRDASMPY
-239 YIDREGSAGN
+239 KIDREDSPN
-249 SLAEIVETAT
+249 SSLAEIVAT
-259 AYLDN
+259 AITYLDN

-282 DNDAGTVIGEMEDF
+282 DNDAATMLGEMEDF
-296 DKAIEVAYNFYLQ
+296 DDAVAEAYKFYLQ
-309 HKNETLIIIT
+309 HKNETMIIIT

-335 YESDFGVLSKQK
+335 YESDFGILSKQK

-352 FGTIIKKQTKN
+352 FATIIKKQTKN
-363 EESVSMKDYMDMAS
+363 EENVTMKDYSDMAS
-377 KYFMGIDMDFSSEEQ
+377 KFFMGIDMNFSSEEQ
-392 ALLNDAYAAVNAK
+392 ALLNEAFASINIKNNKAK
-405 SNRAKD
+405 TEVKT
-411 EAKSKYNG
+411 KYNG
-419 NNPMAYAFCQ
+419 NNPMAYAYCQ
-429 IMNRRA
+429 IMNMRA

-450 VYAVGTTTPIYDNT
+450 VYGVGTTTPINDNT
-464 EIFGVIKSFIEK
+464 EIFNIIKTFIEK

>member
-1 MKFNY
+1 
-6 FVHICN
+6 
-12 AKTKV
+12 
-17 MKKYILVIVI
+17 MKKFIIIAI
-27 LLAIVVGANA
+27 LLAVTTFVNA

-49 GQADVDLYEAYLA
+49 GQSDVDLYEAYLA
-62 EKEGKS
+62 EKDGKE
-68 GFVKSTISKFPFLS
+68 GFVQSNISKIPLLS
-82 MCSTVCKDRRITDSG
+82 MCTTHCKNRRITDSG

-111 GEIAYS
+111 GEISYS
-117 ETGEQ
+117 EDGNQ

-128 VAKEKGLKVGIIS
+128 VAKEKGMKVGIIS
-141 TAPMNHATPASFY
+141 TAPMNHATPAAFY
-154 ANQPTRKNYYQIG
+154 ANQASRKSYYQIG

-184 KQTGNKKDEK
+184 KPTGNKKDEK

-202 AGYLT
+202 EGYLT
-207 FTSLKG
+207 FTSLKA
-213 ISSLK
+213 IAALK
-218 SHNSKVIFT
+218 SHNTKVIFT
-227 NETLERDASMPY
+227 NETLDREASIPY
-239 YIDREGSAGN
+239 KIDREDLPNN
-249 SLAEIVETAT
+249 SLAEIVETAIVH
-259 AYLDN
+259 LDN

-282 DNDAGTVIGEMEDF
+282 DNDAGSIIGEMEDF
-296 DKAIEVAYNFYLQ
+296 DNAIAEAYKFYLQ

-325 GVSLGIADNG
+325 GVSLGIAENG
-335 YESDFGVLSKQK
+335 YESNFGILSKQK

-363 EESVSMKDYMDMAS
+363 EDNVSLKEYTEMAS
-377 KYFMGIDMDFSSEEQ
+377 KYFMGIEMDFSAEEQ
-392 ALLNDAYAAVNAK
+392 AILNEAYADINAK

-411 EAKSKYNG
+411 EVKSKYNG

-450 VYAVGTTTPIYDNT
+450 VYAVGTTTPILDNT